1 MCDEEHCDCNHGIF
15 KSSIKH
21 TFNTLLFVVIIS
33 FIVNV
38 LFEYLGANLISK
50 IFMKDNKHD
59 MEIQVGK
66 FRFSIKKH
74 DKE

>member
-1 MCDEEHCDCNHGIF
+1 MFKYLIIEERILFDSAECLGLEAEEIF
-15 KSSIKH
+15 MYIFLTVLIVSVCCVISI
-21 TFNTLLFVVIIS
+21 
-33 FIVNV
+33 
-38 LFEYLGANLISK
+38 K
-50 IFMKDNKHD
+50 IFMKDSKHD

>member
-1 MCDEEHCDCNHGIF
+1 MYFCMTVLIV
-15 KSSIKH
+15 SICC
-21 TFNTLLFVVIIS
+21 VIAI
-33 FIVNV
+33 
-38 LFEYLGANLISK
+38 K